1 MANILVDSNKP
12 NKSLNNGD
20 INALIEKK
28 ISYFQDLVQ
37 KTALYIHKNKMIDI
51 ISLGDETT
59 NIHLLEL
66 INSKIK
72 TIYKNEVK
80 GHSITDEI
88 IQNLQNINNDFSSL
102 FKNTGTESLDDML
115 WICCGNNSISTYVTT
130 DLDKYKMELL
140 KKYFH
145 PIGYK
150 TGSSNKSD
158 ESVKKDSNNSNTN
171 GSNTN
176 IICNDLVSS
185 FKTSSFY
192 LKVNGLQI
200 TLMNP
205 IQKKHI
211 IIYGV
216 VDDPI
221 IDFFNNKYINHQLTK
236 MLENI
241 PDSSHFHTN
250 KFDRYLKCL
259 KLKHYFLL
267 DEGSIYDE
275 FYGILTQFNTLK
287 QKPISVIIK
296 DFMTGE
302 LFVKRNMIMNLLLDV
317 DNNESTYL
325 AYILYDLLPNDH
337 QGNIDTK
344 DQIMIF
350 DSFSWD
356 TKIMFKEAM
365 TKTNLH
371 MTDVTNIDT
380 VSKISLEQQIC
391 LLRVPDQIK
400 ERAFQKL
407 KEIKSKSDDSG
418 SKARQYLDG
427 LLKIPFGYYRKEPI
441 LSLMSSI
448 KVDFDQWVKHN
459 YNKKNNMFVSLNIDI
474 SKSSYNNLEI
484 ITYLKKCKTQ
494 LAVNIILD
502 LENIKS
508 NLSVSSKT
516 LLVEMTTQINKLI
529 NTMNIKYTKDLFLS
543 KKPTKKDLS
552 NYIIDFINFFVKN
565 HSNETNTLLTT
576 FNDLIH
582 NDNTSLASLQDTDTN
597 TILQK
602 EIQTIENKYNDIQ
615 KYMINVR
622 NILDK
627 SVHGHDNAKN
637 QIERIIGQ
645 WINGEQTGY
654 CFGFEGPPGVGK
666 TSLAKRGLSECL
678 TDEDGTSRPFAM
690 IQMGGDSNGSSL
702 HGHNYT
708 YVGSTWGSIVQIL
721 MDKKCM
727 NPIIFIDEIDKISKT
742 EHGREIIG
750 ILTHLLDSTQN
761 DCFQD
766 KYFTGI
772 DLDLSK
778 ALFILSYNDVD
789 SIDRILLDR
798 IHRIKFSGLSLEDK
812 LTICEQHILPEIYTK
827 IGLVDTI
834 QMDIEV
840 IKFVINEYTQEPGV
854 RKLKEILFELI
865 GEINLD
871 ILKNFNTEYNIPIII
886 TIDDIKNKYFKD
898 RRIARI
904 KKVHEINVVGVING
918 LWANSLGAGGVI
930 PIEVKWRP
938 HEVFLGL
945 HLTGSQGDSM
955 KQSMDV
961 ATTLAWNLTPNCV
974 QNEIMSRHSNDGHF
988 EGLHIHAGDISTAK
1002 DGPSATGAITVAI
1015 YSLFNNKKIKC
1026 NVAMTGESCL
1036 SGSITEIGG
1045 LDLKILGAIKAG
1057 ITEVIFPTENVVDFD
1072 KFMAK
1077 YKDNDLIKG
1086 IKFHPVS
1093 TIEEVFCL
1101 VFE

>member
-1 MANILVDSNKP
+1 
-12 NKSLNNGD
+12 
-20 INALIEKK
+20 
-28 ISYFQDLVQ
+28 
-37 KTALYIHKNKMIDI
+37 
-51 ISLGDETT
+51 
-59 NIHLLEL
+59 
-66 INSKIK
+66 
-72 TIYKNEVK
+72 
-80 GHSITDEI
+80 
-88 IQNLQNINNDFSSL
+88 
-102 FKNTGTESLDDML
+102 
-115 WICCGNNSISTYVTT
+115 
-130 DLDKYKMELL
+130 
-140 KKYFH
+140 
-145 PIGYK
+145 
-150 TGSSNKSD
+150 
-158 ESVKKDSNNSNTN
+158 
-171 GSNTN
+171 
-176 IICNDLVSS
+176 
-185 FKTSSFY
+185 
-192 LKVNGLQI
+192 
-200 TLMNP
+200 MNP

-241 PDSSHFHTN
+241 PDSPHFHTN

-448 KVDFDQWVKHN
+448 KIDFDQWVKHN
-459 YNKKNNMFVSLNIDI
+459 YNNNNNNNNNKNNMFVSLDIDI

-484 ITYLKKCKTQ
+484 ITYLKKCKNQ
-494 LAVNIILD
+494 LVLNIILD

-508 NLSVSSKT
+508 NLSVSNKT

-552 NYIIDFINFFVKN
+552 NYIIDFINFFVQN
-565 HSNETNTLLTT
+565 HSNEINTLLKT

-582 NDNTSLASLQDTDTN
+582 NNNNNTSIASLQDTDSN
-597 TILQK
+597 CNAILQK

-615 KYMINVR
+615 KYMVNVR

-798 IHRIKFSGLSLEDK
+798 IHRIKFAGLSLEDK

-834 QMDIEV
+834 QMDIDV

-904 KKVHEINVVGVING
+904 KKVHEHNVVGVING

-1086 IKFHPVS
+1086 IQFHPVS
-1093 TIEEVFCL
+1093 TIEEVFGL